1 MRLRT
6 FSAETLDDAITLVRD
21 ALGEE
26 AVIVSTYQSRRGRGA
41 QVTAALDEADDDET
55 LASTIAAEEAQAVP
69 DDEIAQV
76 LRFHRL
82 DYALSHGIAR
92 EARSL
97 GRDDTVLALA
107 GALDSHLSFAALPS
121 HSDVPVMVVG
131 PPGVGKTV
139 TVIKIAARAVLEGR
153 RVHVL
158 TTDTVRS
165 GAFEQLSAMTGMMN
179 VPLRAAGTPAG
190 LTATLGEIHGADLV
204 LIDTPAC
211 NPFAPSEVNDLKTFA
226 AASAAR
232 QVLVLSAGVDSAD
245 IADAAE
251 IFSAAG
257 ADALH
262 ITRLDCARRYG
273 GIIAAAMAGR
283 MPITEASATPFI
295 ANGLSSLNPVS
306 LARLLHE
313 TAFTRTERTIE
324 RAVS

>member
-6 FSAETLDDAITLVRD
+6 FSAATLDDAITLVRD

-41 QVTAALDEADDDET
+41 QVTAALDETDNDDA
-55 LASTIAAEEAQAVP
+55 LASTISTEEAQYEP
-69 DDEIAQV
+69 DDEIAKI

-82 DYALSHGIAR
+82 DNVVSHRIAC
-92 EARSL
+92 EVRSL
-97 GRDDTVLALA
+97 GRDDIVLALA
-107 GALDSHLSFAALPS
+107 GALDSLLSFAALPS

-165 GAFEQLSAMTGMMN
+165 GAFEQLAAMTGMMN
-179 VPLRAAGTPAG
+179 VPLRAIETPAE
-190 LTATLGEIHGADLV
+190 LTATLDEIHGADLV

-211 NPFAPSEVNDLKTFA
+211 NPFAPREVEDLKTFA
-226 AASAAR
+226 AAGAAR
-232 QVLVLSAGVDSAD
+232 QVLVLSAGYDSAD
-245 IADAAE
+245 VADTAE
-251 IFSAAG
+251 IFAAAG
-257 ADALH
+257 ADAVH

-273 GIIAAAMAGR
+273 GIIAAAVAGR

-295 ANGLSSLNPVS
+295 ANGLSSLSSVS
-306 LARLLHE
+306 LARLLNE
-313 TAFTRTERTIE
+313 TAFKRTERTIE
-324 RAVS
+324 RATS

>member
-6 FSAETLDDAITLVRD
+6 FSAATLDDAITLVRD

-41 QVTAALDEADDDET
+41 QVTAALDEADDDDA
-55 LASTIAAEEAQAVP
+55 LASTIATEEAQAEP
-69 DDEIAQV
+69 DDEIAKV

-82 DYALSHGIAR
+82 DNALSHGIAR

-107 GALDSHLSFAALPS
+107 GALDSRLSFATLPS

-139 TVIKIAARAVLEGR
+139 TVIKMAARAVLEGR
-153 RVHVL
+153 MVHVL

-165 GAFEQLSAMTGMMN
+165 GAFEQLAAMTSMMN
-179 VPLRAAGTPAG
+179 VPLRAAETPAD
-190 LTATLGEIHGADLV
+190 LTASLGEIHCADLI

-211 NPFAPSEVNDLKTFA
+211 NPFAPREVDDLKTFA

-232 QVLVLSAGVDSAD
+232 QVLVLSAGGDSAD
-245 IADAAE
+245 IADAAD
-251 IFSAAG
+251 IFAAAG

-306 LARLLHE
+306 LARLLNE
-313 TAFTRTERTIE
+313 TAFKRTEGTIE
-324 RAVS
+324 MAAS

>member
-6 FSAETLDDAITLVRD
+6 FSAPTLDDAITMVRD

-41 QVTAALDEADDDET
+41 QVTAALDETDDDEA
-55 LASTIAAEEAQAVP
+55 LASTIATEESQTEP
-69 DDEIAQV
+69 DDEIAHV

-82 DYALSHGIAR
+82 DNALTRRIAR

-107 GALDSHLSFAALPS
+107 GALDSHLAFTNLPS

-131 PPGVGKTV
+131 PPGMGKTV

-165 GAFEQLSAMTGMMN
+165 GAFEQLAAMTSMMD
-179 VPLRAAGTPAG
+179 VPLRATETPAD
-190 LTATLGEIHGADLV
+190 LRTALNEIRGTDLV
-204 LIDTPAC
+204 LIDTPGC
-211 NPFAPSEVNDLKTFA
+211 NPFAPSEIDDLKAFA
-226 AASAAR
+226 AAGSAR
-232 QVLVLSAGVDSAD
+232 QVLVLSAGGDSAD

-262 ITRLDCARRYG
+262 VTRLDCARRYG
-273 GIIAAAMAGR
+273 GIIAAAVAGG
-283 MPITEASATPFI
+283 MPIAEASATPFV

-306 LARLLHE
+306 LARLLNE
-313 TAFTRTERTIE
+313 TAFKHTERTVE
-324 RAVS
+324 RAAS